1 MRVASVPRIWIPVY
15 PTPLPASELT
25 MTEGVW
31 FRMKGRSWPRL
42 DCSICFFVM
51 SVFVKGAF
59 SPARRALTS
68 TGCKKS
74 FSESGGM
81 GLVCGGVSFV
91 GVGVC
96 ATAVMVTQRVAAIR
110 QSTLRVR
117 RNIIIVVDFFML

>member
-1 MRVASVPRIWIPVY
+1 
-15 PTPLPASELT
+15 

-31 FRMKGRSWPRL
+31 FRIKGRSWPRL

-74 FSESGGM
+74 FRESE
-81 GLVCGGVSFV
+81 VCCGGAGFV
-91 GVGVC
+91 GVW
-96 ATAVMVTQRVAAIR
+96 AIAVVRQRVAATR
-110 QSTLRVR
+110 QSRPALRRLVVWMLRVR
-117 RNIIIVVDFFML
+117 RDIVIVVDFFML